1 MEGQTDRKHKRRMV
15 RIFLIILLFAA
26 GCTHTF
32 VRPTKP
38 LPPPLGIPLSTE
50 TYYYVIDAHSDI
62 PDAKFETY
70 AEASVYQKEYAEYH
84 DYVIVKLNNEYNV
97 YNMQPTN

>member
-1 MEGQTDRKHKRRMV
+1 MI
-15 RIFLIILLFAA
+15 RIYLIILLFAA

-38 LPPPLGIPLSTE
+38 LPHPLGVPLRTE

-70 AEASVYQKEYAEYH
+70 TEAAIYQKEYAEHH
-84 DYVIVKLNNEYNV
+84 DYVIVKLDNSYNV
-97 YNMQPTN
+97 YNMEPTN

>member
-15 RIFLIILLFAA
+15 RIYLIILLFAA

-38 LPPPLGIPLSTE
+38 PPLPLGVPLSTE
-50 TYYYVIDAHSDI
+50 THYYVIDANSDV

-70 AEASVYQKEYAEYH
+70 AEAATYQKEYAEYH
-84 DYVIVKLNNEYNV
+84 DYVIVKLNNEYNI
-97 YNMQPTN
+97 YNMEPTN

>member
-1 MEGQTDRKHKRRMV
+1 MKR
-15 RIFLIILLFAA
+15 IYLIILLFAA

-38 LPPPLGIPLSTE
+38 LPDPLGIPLATE

-70 AEASVYQKEYAEYH
+70 AEAATYQKESAEYNN
-84 DYVIVKLNNEYNV
+84 YVIVKLDDTYNI
-97 YNMQPTN
+97 YNMEPTN

>member
-1 MEGQTDRKHKRRMV
+1 MI
-15 RIFLIILLFAA
+15 RIYLIILLFAA

-38 LPPPLGIPLSTE
+38 LPHPFGVPLRAE

-62 PDAKFETY
+62 PDA
-70 AEASVYQKEYAEYH
+70 
-84 DYVIVKLNNEYNV
+84 II
-97 YNMQPTN
+97 